1 NNQKE
6 AIKALTKAAELSPSS
21 DEIQYELAESY
32 FQLQDYENAEKL
44 LLYLNNNSQSN
55 KKAKIEEMLNA
66 IKAQKEEA
74 AADSENESQTTD
86 NDDSDESTEN

>member
-1 NNQKE
+1 MAKR
-6 AIKALTKAAELSPSS
+6 LRL
-21 DEIQYELAESY
+21 
-32 FQLQDYENAEKL
+32 
-44 LLYLNNNSQSN
+44 N